1 MSSLAGK
8 KAIVTGAGHAQ
19 GIGHAVALKLARE
32 GADVAVVDLASA
44 AEGLGEVV
52 GAMGELGRK
61 GVALTADVRVPAEVD
76 AAARSA
82 EEELGSIDILV
93 NNAGIGIGSAEFL
106 EVSEEDWMLTL
117 EVNLLGAMR
126 FMRAVLPGMR
136 ERQSGA
142 IVNVASLCGLR
153 HIPATPTPYT
163 ASKFA
168 LVGLTKAIAS
178 EFGAQGIRCNAVCPG
193 SVDTQLREKVLE
205 LISGES
211 DMTRAEADAEE
222 RTTIALGRPAD
233 PAEIA
238 ETVAFLAG
246 PAGSYVTGAALVVD
260 GGMEIG
266 L

>member
-1 MSSLAGK
+1 MSSLTGK

-52 GAMGELGRK
+52 AEMSKLGRR
-61 GVALTADVRVPAEVD
+61 GLAVTADIRVPSEVE
-76 AAARSA
+76 AAAQSA
-82 EEELGSIDILV
+82 REELGGIDILV
-93 NNAGIGIGSAEFL
+93 NNAGVGIGSAEFL

-126 FMRAVLPGMR
+126 FMRAVIPGMC
-136 ERQSGA
+136 EKQSGA

-153 HIPATPTPYT
+153 NIPLTPPPYT

-193 SVDTQLREKVLE
+193 SVDTQLRAKVLD
-205 LISGES
+205 LISGGS
-211 DMTRAEADAEE
+211 DMTTAEADAEE
-222 RTTIALGRPAD
+222 RATIALGRPAD
-233 PAEIA
+233 PEEIA
-238 ETVAFLAG
+238 EAVAFLAG
-246 PAGSYVTGAALVVD
+246 PAGSYLTGAALPVD
-260 GGMEIG
+260 GGMEVG